1 LYTYYIKCVNGQ
13 SEQRTN
19 EQKSRKNHKNV
30 GKEVRITDTFSKQQQ
45 ITNKKKEL
53 YLLKI

>member
-1 LYTYYIKCVNGQ
+1 MNGQ